1 MLLVAELRTPAW
13 TRKVAGSKV
22 ACLRGAAG
30 EVPAGGDP
38 RATLSCRMRR
48 GHGRGKDT
56 QRGAPG
62 SPGLGTAAV
71 AQPTLSGTQEALRAH
86 PEQGRGDCDAWW
98 CPGTWEPV
106 AVVGPRNPSSARGP
120 VRGTTLSS
128 GGEGPSTRWP
138 PLPPACQINHP
149 RLWTSVFISGFSLPI
164 SRTGPP
170 ASGVGGDGQAGPQKI
185 SSELDAEMTRPR
197 AGSVEEA
204 TRGLAAGR
212 PVWQAL
218 C

>member
-1 MLLVAELRTPAW
+1 M
-13 TRKVAGSKV
+13 
-22 ACLRGAAG
+22 
-30 EVPAGGDP
+30 
-38 RATLSCRMRR
+38 SCRMRR
-48 GHGRGKDT
+48 GQGRGKDT

-62 SPGLGTAAV
+62 SPELGTAAV

-138 PLPPACQINHP
+138 PLPPACQRNHP
-149 RLWTSVFISGFSLPI
+149 RLWTSAFISRFSLPI

-170 ASGVGGDGQAGPQKI
+170 ASGVGGDGQARWARLAQARAA
-185 SSELDAEMTRPR
+185 SRPGLCAIAPGRR
-197 AGSVEEA
+197 AGAPPLWHRVFL
-204 TRGLAAGR
+204 G
-212 PVWQAL
+212 PN
-218 C
+218 